1 MCQESVAEATFVFD
15 GSGEGSVLTA
25 HQDGQLSYEDFK
37 RCLKQCQEASKDV
50 FAFYRRVIE
59 KKYQNEPES

>member
-1 MCQESVAEATFVFD
+1 MFD
-15 GSGEGSVLTA
+15 GSGEASVLTA
-25 HQDGQLSYEDFK
+25 HQDGQLSYKDFK
-37 RCLKQCQEASKDV
+37 RCLQQCQVASKDV